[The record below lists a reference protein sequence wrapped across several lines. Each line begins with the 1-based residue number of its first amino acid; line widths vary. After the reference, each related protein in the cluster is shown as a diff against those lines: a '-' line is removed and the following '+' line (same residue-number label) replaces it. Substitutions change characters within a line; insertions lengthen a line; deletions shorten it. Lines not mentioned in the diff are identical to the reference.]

1 MNIVKFKHKKIL
13 LLCLKL
19 KNERIFSKFVGLEDF
34 EMKIDQIA
42 GKESGAKS
50 EGIRANKRSADDDW
64 IANLY
69 HQFNDPLSS
78 KEDIEANEV
87 SDTMSPS
94 TFG

>member
-1 MNIVKFKHKKIL
+1 
-13 LLCLKL
+13 
-19 KNERIFSKFVGLEDF
+19 
-34 EMKIDQIA
+34 MKIDQIA
-42 GKESGAKS
+42 ANESG
-50 EGIRANKRSADDDW
+50 EEPNQIRTNKRSADDDW